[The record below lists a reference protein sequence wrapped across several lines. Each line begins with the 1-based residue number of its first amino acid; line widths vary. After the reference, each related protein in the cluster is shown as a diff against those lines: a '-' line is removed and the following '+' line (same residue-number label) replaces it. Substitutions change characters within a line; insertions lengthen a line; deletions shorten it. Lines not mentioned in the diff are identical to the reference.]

1 MDAEYGSV
9 PGDDFPETV
18 SGKDGDGTPSP
29 ARAASMVSLAAALAR
44 ARAVLAAGDGEHGVW
59 AAGRLDELVGDAA
72 AMMEDPS
79 SGAVG
84 MSVLA
89 RDITS
94 LAATVAA
101 SRDAGLG

>member
-1 MDAEYGSV
+1 
-9 PGDDFPETV
+9 
-18 SGKDGDGTPSP
+18 
-29 ARAASMVSLAAALAR
+29 
-44 ARAVLAAGDGEHGVW
+44 
-59 AAGRLDELVGDAA
+59 
-72 AMMEDPS
+72 MMEDPS